1 MSVSI
6 HLQVPSSVYR
16 LAKKTA
22 EATSRPIEQVLV
34 DVLSAASPI
43 SEDLPPELQA
53 ELDTLAQLSDTE
65 LLSMARRTFPCD
77 ERRIYD
83 RLLKKNS
90 AGTLSPAE
98 LEQLKGLRQASEH
111 LTLQKA
117 HAYAILKWRGH
128 VLPALT
134 KIPRPR

>member
-1 MSVSI
+1 MSINVS
-6 HLQVPSSVYR
+6 LQVPSSVYR

-34 DVLSAASPI
+34 DVLSAASPV
-43 SEDLPPELQA
+43 SEDLPQEHQA
-53 ELDTLAQLSDTE
+53 DLDALAQLNDAE
-65 LLSMARRTFPCD
+65 LWNIARSTFPA
-77 ERRIYD
+77 EKRRAYD
-83 RLLKKNS
+83 RLLEKNS
-90 AGTLSPAE
+90 AGTLTPAE
-98 LEQLKGLRQASEH
+98 RGALKELRQASEH

-134 KIPRPR
+134 KVPRPR